1 MTQFNSPPGSR
12 QGKFGL
18 MDEIS
23 SLEGKSLLVVDDEP
37 IIRNSLARDLTIA
50 GLTVTTAAD
59 GEEAVALMSS
69 NAFDIVITDLVMPGL
84 NGLQVLEAAKQGSLR
99 TIVVILTGN
108 GVIESAIDALRLGAD
123 DFLQK
128 PCDTDELLYRISTCF
143 VKQDMQRK
151 IALYEEFLPMCC
163 YCKKI
168 RDDQHGERGTGRW
181 YSLEEFFNRTK
192 GLRISHSCCP
202 DCYTEQIKNLD
213 SVRDKP
219 SSS

>member
-1 MTQFNSPPGSR
+1 MADFNSPPKNR
-12 QGKFGL
+12 QDNF
-18 MDEIS
+18 EWIEAIS
-23 SLEGKSLLVVDDEP
+23 SLKNKSLLVVDDEP

-59 GEEAVALMSS
+59 GEEAVAQMNS
-69 NAFDIVITDLVMPGL
+69 NTFDIVITDLVMPGL
-84 NGLQVLEAAKQGSLR
+84 NGLQVLETARQR
-99 TIVVILTGN
+99 NPMTIVIILTGN
-108 GVIESAIDALRLGAD
+108 GVMESAIDALRLGAD

-143 VKQDMQRK
+143 VNQGMRRK

-192 GLRISHSCCP
+192 GVRISHSCCP
-202 DCYTEQIKNLD
+202 DCYTEQIRNLD
-213 SVRDKP
+213 SARNKP
-219 SSS
+219 SSP